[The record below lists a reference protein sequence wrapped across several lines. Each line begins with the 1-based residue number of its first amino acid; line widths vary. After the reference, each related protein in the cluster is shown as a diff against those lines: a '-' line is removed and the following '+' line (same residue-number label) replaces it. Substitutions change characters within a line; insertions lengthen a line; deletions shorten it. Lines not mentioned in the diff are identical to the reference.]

1 MLSRLILC
9 GRITMKI
16 GESASTIK
24 SILAGASEYSPAS
37 GLTGGF
43 VFNEKFMMEVVE
55 GARDQV
61 SKRLHRLFEDARFE
75 DLTVVA
81 LASIDKR
88 IFEGWAVGYAG
99 RTVDAER
106 LYLKY
111 SPTVDINPTGMT
123 AVGILDF
130 VREFCALD
138 TIYVQRAGFGDVRTS
153 TQPGGQ
159 RGAASLG
166 RSPQS
171 ETIKVSA
178 NMPLMS
184 KPVANA

>member
-1 MLSRLILC
+1 MLSRLVLY

-75 DLTVVA
+75 DLTVIA
-81 LASIDKR
+81 LATIDKR
-88 IFEGWAVGYAG
+88 VFEGWAVGYAG

-111 SPTVDINPTGMT
+111 CPTVDINPSGMS
-123 AVGILDF
+123 AVGIFDF

-138 TIYVQRAGFGDVRTS
+138 TVYVQRAGIGDARAPA
-153 TQPGGQ
+153 QGGGANAGLSSG
-159 RGAASLG
+159 RG
-166 RSPQS
+166 PQS
-171 ETIKVSA
+171 ETIKVSV
-178 NMPLMS
+178 NRSLT
-184 KPVANA
+184 N

>member
-1 MLSRLILC
+1 MLSRLVLC

-43 VFNEKFMMEVVE
+43 VFNEKFLMEVVE

-61 SKRLHRLFEDARFE
+61 SKRLHRLFGDSRFE

-81 LASIDKR
+81 LSSIDKR
-88 IFEGWAVGYAG
+88 VFEGWAVGYAG

-111 SPTVDINPTGMT
+111 SPTVDINPTGMS

-138 TIYVQRAGFGDVRTS
+138 TIYVQRTGMAEARAPAHG
-153 TQPGGQ
+153 GGQ
-159 RGAASLG
+159 QGASSVG
-166 RSPQS
+166 RSAQS
-171 ETIKVSA
+171 ETIKVSI
-178 NMPLMS
+178 N
-184 KPVANA
+184 KPIANA

>member
-1 MLSRLILC
+1 MLSRLVLC

-61 SKRLHRLFEDARFE
+61 SKRLHRLFGDTRFE

-81 LASIDKR
+81 LSSIDKR
-88 IFEGWAVGYAG
+88 VFEGWAVGYAG

-111 SPTVDINPTGMT
+111 SPTVDINPTSMS

-138 TIYVQRAGFGDVRTS
+138 TIYVQRTGMAEARAPAHG
-153 TQPGGQ
+153 GGQ
-159 RGAASLG
+159 LG
-166 RSPQS
+166 GSSAGRNAQS
-171 ETIKVSA
+171 ETIKVSI
-178 NMPLMS
+178 N